1 MTAGNKNLN
10 LLFRGKKAAL
20 FDLDGTLVDSMWM
33 WTEIDIEYLNRFG
46 RQFSP
51 GLQKEIEGMSFTE
64 TAVYF
69 KETFSIPDSIE
80 AIKADWT
87 RMSLDKYAHEVPL
100 KPYAEDVLKWL
111 KACGMKIGISTSN
124 YREMVDACLNSLG
137 IAHYFDAVCT
147 ACEVKRGKPSP
158 DIYLHTADRL
168 GAEPSGCIVFE
179 DVPAGIRAGKAAGM
193 TVVAVDD
200 AFSAPEEAEK
210 RRLADFFIR
219 DFGELLPEAEGK
231 TDISKTDVNKQT

>member
-1 MTAGNKNLN
+1 MAVKNENLN
-10 LLFRGKKAAL
+10 LLLAKKQAAL

-33 WTEIDIEYLNRFG
+33 WTEIDIEYLRRFG
-46 RQFSP
+46 KTFSP
-51 GLQKEIEGMSFTE
+51 KLQKDIEGMSFTE

-87 RMSLDKYAHEVPL
+87 RMSIDKYAHEVKL
-100 KPYAEDVLKWL
+100 KPHAEALLKKL
-111 KACGMKIGISTSN
+111 KTLGFQLGISTSN
-124 YREMVDACLNSLG
+124 YREMVDACLDSLG
-137 IAHYFDAVCT
+137 VAHYFDAVCT

-158 DIYLHTADRL
+158 DIYLHTAERL
-168 GAEPSGCIVFE
+168 AVKPSGCIVFE
-179 DVPAGIRAGKAAGM
+179 DIPAGICAGKAAGM

-200 AFSAPEEAEK
+200 AFSAAEEPEK

-219 DFGELLPEAEGK
+219 DFWELL
-231 TDISKTDVNKQT
+231 